1 VKEQVI
7 GMGIRQRLSTFTSK
21 SNVTLALCTVIAGFV
36 MMWTSTLGGISVR
49 ANRTVALARAVEID
63 PLVPSARFNGQLV
76 VAAANLQP
84 VEPAVPFDDP
94 YLKPQQALVL
104 RRHVEMFQWTER
116 IDVESGAKPEYQMK
130 WVEGEVD
137 FFDFKEP
144 TGHENPVLKIK
155 SQEQRVS
162 NVTFGGFDGS
172 KVLQVIGNIP
182 RFELKPEI
190 LKDPTLT
197 IEENKIVIQR
207 DPSVQGS
214 ALGDMRIWYECLPVG
229 AYTVL
234 ARQVDEQTL
243 LGSTPAS
250 DVLIRAG
257 VFSAVELIEATSA
270 EAQTAYSGFRYLG
283 ALLFC
288 GGLLSLLLPYAARID
303 FRPKLELRGVPAVLF
318 LSAGV
323 TLVVLVLLIV
333 LSWFE

>member
-1 VKEQVI
+1 
-7 GMGIRQRLSTFTSK
+7 MGLKQRFYSFTSK
-21 SNVTLALCTVIAGFV
+21 SNSTLALCTVIAGFV

-49 ANRTVALARAVEID
+49 ENRTVALKRAVEID

-84 VEPAVPFDDP
+84 VAPAEPFEDP
-94 YLKPQQALVL
+94 YIEPQHALVL

-116 IDVESGAKPEYQMK
+116 IDSESGAKPEYQME

-137 FFDFKEP
+137 FFGFKEP

-155 SQEQRVS
+155 SQEQRVTH
-162 NVTFGGFDGS
+162 VTFGAFDGS

-182 RFELKPEI
+182 RLEINPDI
-190 LKDPTLT
+190 LKDPTLP
-197 IEENKIVIQR
+197 IQENKIVIKR

-214 ALGDMRIWYECLPVG
+214 ALGDMRIWYEALPVG

-257 VFSAVELIEATSA
+257 VFSAVELIEATTA
-270 EAQTAYSGFRYLG
+270 EAQTAYSGFRYFG
-283 ALLFC
+283 AILFC
-288 GGLLSLLLPYAARID
+288 GGLLSLLLPYAGRID
-303 FRPKLELRGVPAVLF
+303 FRPKIELRGVPAVLF

-323 TLVVLVLLIV
+323 TLVVLVLLTV